1 MAYFLLVMPIFFVF
15 QSGYPLPS
23 YKLSRQSSRSM
34 IESRNVPLLQYC
46 VITRH
51 IDFRGAQSPLAG
63 AAAPTAPMVPTLV

>member
-23 YKLSRQSSRSM
+23 YKLSCQSSRTM
-34 IESRNVPLLQYC
+34 IDVQLLQYC

-63 AAAPTAPMVPTLV
+63 AAAPTAPVVPTPV